1 MKNKFAFSLIWCF
14 IPVVLILI
22 IKQNLFC
29 RPYLKS
35 WSKECFIY
43 SSTVQFQYHPHHFLQ
58 ILKGELILIMIPSRS
73 LTRNDRHRRPH
84 AKINAFQMLLDIGDD
99 VVFRVIPF
107 ACFLRIDCRPYNL
120 CSQQHY
126 VGRTTKFS
134 STLYVFNLK
143 ECNMTYSTQT
153 DCLFYLIP

>member
-1 MKNKFAFSLIWCF
+1 
-14 IPVVLILI
+14 
-22 IKQNLFC
+22 
-29 RPYLKS
+29 
-35 WSKECFIY
+35 
-43 SSTVQFQYHPHHFLQ
+43 
-58 ILKGELILIMIPSRS
+58 MIPSRS
-73 LTRNDRHRRPH
+73 LTRNVRHRRPH

-126 VGRTTKFS
+126 GGRTTKFS

-153 DCLFYLIP
+153 DCLLYLTPKTQKC